1 MAVQDE
7 RRPDEPSAPDAELLR
22 AALRATEARI
32 ARSSV
37 PLGDLPG
44 HAHPAAHPAGP
55 PPSLHPSDDVAA
67 VEHRV
72 DHLAESFGEAMQA
85 HARFRSWVTA
95 AIEDLSARVLGGAD
109 ADAPRGVDTDVA
121 RRLDELGTRLDA
133 FDEQAARMVTYLT
146 GLAEELQRR
155 MDRIESA
162 LVDAPAAHPGAGTS
176 QPGGG
181 AAAIAPVPKITLRP
195 ILPPDAPRH

>member
-1 MAVQDE
+1 MALQDE

-37 PLGDLPG
+37 PAGDRP
-44 HAHPAAHPAGP
+44 AQSHPSTHPVGRPA
-55 PPSLHPSDDVAA
+55 SLHPTDDVAA

-95 AIEDLSARVLGGAD
+95 AIEDLSARVLGRGE
-109 ADAPRGVDTDVA
+109 ADAPPQLDADVA
-121 RRLDELGTRLDA
+121 RRLDELGARLDA

-146 GLAEELQRR
+146 GLADELRRR
-155 MDRIESA
+155 MDRIEST
-162 LVDAPAAHPGAGTS
+162 LGHPPTSPEPAAHPTAV
-176 QPGGG
+176 P
-181 AAAIAPVPKITLRP
+181 PVPKITLRP